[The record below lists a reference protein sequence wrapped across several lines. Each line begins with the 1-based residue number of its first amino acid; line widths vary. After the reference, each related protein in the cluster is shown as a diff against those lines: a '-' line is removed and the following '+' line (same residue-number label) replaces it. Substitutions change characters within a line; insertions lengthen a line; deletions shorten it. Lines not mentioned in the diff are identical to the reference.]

1 MTHISPLARRFKVVK
16 ERKEK
21 NTKRILSIVIT
32 IFIIT
37 NLFGTVMTAS
47 AVENEFSQ
55 KQYNNITNTETYDIN
70 TGSEADSYIDI
81 NEGVPLYKKKKKRNY
96 MDTEQ
101 ISVRFVLTMSLIGI
115 ESSFEA
121 VGFTV
126 LNLVFRIFWKEAY

>member
-37 NLFGTVMTAS
+37 NLFGAVMTAS

-81 NEGVPLYKKKKKRNY
+81 NEGVPL
-96 MDTEQ
+96 
-101 ISVRFVLTMSLIGI
+101 
-115 ESSFEA
+115 
-121 VGFTV
+121 
-126 LNLVFRIFWKEAY
+126 

>member
-55 KQYNNITNTETYDIN
+55 KQYNITNTETYDIN
-70 TGSEADSYIDI
+70 TGSETDTYIDI
-81 NEGVPLYKKKKKRNY
+81 NEGVPLYPILEKRNY

-126 LNLVFRIFWKEAY
+126 LNLVFGIFWKEAY

>member
-1 MTHISPLARRFKVVK
+1 
-16 ERKEK
+16 
-21 NTKRILSIVIT
+21 
-32 IFIIT
+32 
-37 NLFGTVMTAS
+37 MTAS

-55 KQYNNITNTETYDIN
+55 KQYNITNTETYDIN
-70 TGSEADSYIDI
+70 TGSETDTYIDI
-81 NEGVPLYKKKKKRNY
+81 NEGVPLYPILEKRNY